1 MSRLDAVTLFVIA
14 ACLLAIAFLIYR
26 ATDMFGGE
34 DDLSPI
40 DQLREDLTEDDD
52 ATYDAEAE
60 AADAAAER
68 RAADERAR
76 IIAERRAEA
85 EARAAADAANISSGT
100 INAGGNSDDRLADD
114 GPAGSTR
121 INTGT
126 RDVGSEVRIPSTF
139 DRRPGD
145 YLVLGGTFSYRANAE
160 ARAKTLRQSGYDN
173 ATMTIFNNGKYAVV
187 LVDRFSSYADA
198 QALKRK
204 MEREG
209 LETAVLRQ
217 RDGGRN

>member
-34 DDLSPI
+34 DDISPI
-40 DQLREDLTEDDD
+40 DQLREDLAEEDN
-52 ATYDAEAE
+52 ATYDPDAE

-68 RAADERAR
+68 RAAEERAR
-76 IIAERRAEA
+76 IIAERRAAA
-85 EARAAADAANISSGT
+85 EAANGGSS
-100 INAGGNSDDRLADD
+100 NSDNRIADE
-114 GPAGSTR
+114 GPGGTSTR
-121 INTGT
+121 VNTGT
-126 RDVGSEVRIPSTF
+126 RDNGGDVRIPSTF

-145 YLVLGGTFSYRANAE
+145 YLVLGGTFSFRANAE
-160 ARAKTLRQSGYDN
+160 ARAKNLRLSGYDN

-187 LVDRFSSYADA
+187 LVDRFTSYADA

-217 RDGGRN
+217 RDGDRPFDAR

>member
-34 DDLSPI
+34 DDLDPV
-40 DQLREDLTEDDD
+40 DQLREDLAEDED
-52 ATYDAEAE
+52 AVYVPDAE
-60 AADAAAER
+60 ADAAAER
-68 RAADERAR
+68 RAAEERAR
-76 IIAERRAEA
+76 IIAERRARAEA
-85 EARAAADAANISSGT
+85 EAERSERNAGNPRGDNRIADQGP
-100 INAGGNSDDRLADD
+100 AGGNRVSTGSDTRA
-114 GPAGSTR
+114 AG
-121 INTGT
+121 NA
-126 RDVGSEVRIPSTF
+126 VRIPSTF

-145 YLVLGGTFSYRANAE
+145 YLVLGGTFAYRANAE
-160 ARAKTLRQSGYDN
+160 ARAKNLRLAGYDN

-187 LVDRFSSYADA
+187 LVDRFADYNEA
-198 QALKRK
+198 QTLKRK

>member
-34 DDLSPI
+34 DDVSPI
-40 DQLREDLTEDDD
+40 DQLREDLAEDED
-52 ATYDAEAE
+52 ATYDEDDA
-60 AADAAAER
+60 AADRAAER
-68 RAADERAR
+68 RAAEERAR
-76 IIAERRAEA
+76 VIAERRAEA
-85 EARAAADAANISSGT
+85 EARAAAAEGGT
-100 INAGGNSDDRLADD
+100 ARSDDRVADE
-114 GPAGSTR
+114 GPGANRVT
-121 INTGT
+121 TGT
-126 RDVGSEVRIPSTF
+126 RNTGNDVRIPSTF

-145 YLVLGGTFSYRANAE
+145 YLVLGGTFSFRANAE
-160 ARAKTLRQSGYDN
+160 ARAKVLRQSGYDN

-187 LVDRFSSYADA
+187 LVDRFTSYADA

-217 RDGGRN
+217 RDAGLN